1 MSLPSSSWSE
11 YYQLTKDQP
20 PSELLVQA
28 RAFVGHTG
36 KALDVGGGALKDS
49 RYLLE
54 QGFEVTA
61 VDKDP
66 LVAQMAKD
74 VLKENLHVV
83 IADFTDVDFGVN
95 QYDIASAM
103 FSLPF
108 ISPEA
113 FETVFRRIQNSLVK
127 GGIFC
132 GQFFGVRDEWH
143 SNANMTFHTKAQV
156 GDLLSDMDI
165 LSCVEKEKDGK
176 TANGTPKHW
185 HVFHVIA
192 RK

>member
-1 MSLPSSSWSE
+1 MQPSASSWSE

-54 QGFEVTA
+54 QGFNVTV
-61 VDKDP
+61 VDRDP

-74 VLKENLHVV
+74 LSTEKLHVV
-83 IADFTDVDFGVN
+83 IADFKDVDFGVN

-108 ISPEA
+108 VSPDV
-113 FETVFRRIQNSLVK
+113 FEMVFRNIQTSLIK

-132 GQFFGVRDEWH
+132 GQFFGVRDEWS

-156 GDLLSDMDI
+156 EDLLSDMDI
-165 LSCVEKEKDGK
+165 FSCVEKEKDGK